1 MSVDPEP
8 VTTSPAPEYCTNCG
22 AEIPPTGHYCPRCGA
37 LKPSARYAGLPVAGD
52 RRHRAPQPT
61 YYRPTRMNWRVVI
74 KGISAFVMV
83 TFIIQIL
90 VSLFT
95 LIYGIH
101 LVVPDILDVWKGY
114 TLFLVI
120 PVIVELVLLSG
131 YALLVWYLFLVG
143 AIVAACTWVLLSGY
157 KGFAKELGM
166 KAKSR
171 EHSAI
176 FDTCG
181 LMFATLFFS
190 VLVVILLKPSAADVP
205 STGSLTENLFLL
217 ANASVWEE
225 IAVRVL
231 LIGLPMVAV
240 DLARRDYR
248 RKAYSY
254 LLGGGF
260 KLGIPEVSLIIISA
274 MIFGFAHYLGG
285 WGSWKIVPAA
295 VGGFAFGYLFLRY
308 GIAASIM
315 LHFGTD
321 YLSMPMEVF
330 NSNGLTLLLSL
341 AILVWLGFGLLFF
354 VYYTVRVGE
363 FFSGKKYM
371 EGRSATA
378 ATPWSDPRMQV
389 HAYYQP
395 RETQHT
401 VQVHYG
407 PASGQIPQAPPP
419 RQGFGGGYVCPI
431 CGYMQARW
439 MDGKFQ
445 CLRCGHSG

>member
-1 MSVDPEP
+1 
-8 VTTSPAPEYCTNCG
+8 
-22 AEIPPTGHYCPRCGA
+22 
-37 LKPSARYAGLPVAGD
+37 
-52 RRHRAPQPT
+52 
-61 YYRPTRMNWRVVI
+61 MNWRVVI

-83 TFIIQIL
+83 SFIIQIL

-101 LVVPDILDVWKGY
+101 IVVPDILDVWRGY

-120 PVIVELVLLSG
+120 PVIVDIVLLSG
-131 YALLVWYLFLVG
+131 YTLLVWYFFLVG
-143 AIVAACTWVLLSGY
+143 AIVASCTWVLLSGY
-157 KGFAKELGM
+157 KGFLKELTM
-166 KAKSR
+166 TAKSR

-176 FDTCG
+176 FDTAG
-181 LMFATLFFS
+181 LLFATLFFS
-190 VLVVILLKPSAADVP
+190 VFVVLLLNPPESGLP
-205 STGSLTENLFLL
+205 STLTLSEKLFQL

-240 DLARRDYR
+240 DLSRNNSG

-260 KLGIPEVSLIIISA
+260 KLGIPEVALIIVSA
-274 MIFGFAHYLGG
+274 VIFGFAHYLGG
-285 WGSWKIVPAA
+285 WGAWKIVPAA

-321 YLSMPMEVF
+321 YLGMPIDVF
-330 NSNGLTLLLSL
+330 NSNGLKLLIGLT
-341 AILVWLGFGLLFF
+341 ILVWLGFGLLFF
-354 VYYTVRVGE
+354 VYYTIRVGE

-371 EGRSATA
+371 EGVPAVA
-378 ATPWSDPRMQV
+378 ANPWNDPRMQV
-389 HAYYQP
+389 SVYYQP
-395 RETQHT
+395 PETQQT

-407 PASGQIPQAPPP
+407 PASGQVPHTPPP
-419 RQGFGGGYVCPI
+419 RQGIGGGYVCPI
-431 CGYMQARW
+431 CGNTQARW
-439 MDGKFQ
+439 IDGKFQ
-445 CLRCGHSG
+445 CLRCGHLG